1 MHDNAVKLVSGVP
14 VQVISRTKEW
24 AVIFLTGPNGGMY
37 ETGRVKPEYLS
48 FDGNEQIRDGSTKVR
63 LTKELQGDES
73 MLYFAETKRKPGG
86 TIPAGTMLK
95 VKGVYSSGSSESD
108 QSDRFMCETE
118 DGKYIEVDGGEFLE
132 PLESTGLMATARQA
146 VRMREKPN
154 PDSKVLH
161 QVKVKTKVE
170 VLLRGEIWTM
180 VKYRDEVGYMMSRYL
195 SFP

>member
-1 MHDNAVKLVSGVP
+1 M
-14 VQVISRTKEW
+14 
-24 AVIFLTGPNGGMY
+24 M
-37 ETGRVKPEYLS
+37 
-48 FDGNEQIRDGSTKVR
+48 
-63 LTKELQGDES
+63 
-73 MLYFAETKRKPGG
+73 
-86 TIPAGTMLK
+86 
-95 VKGVYSSGSSESD
+95 GVYSSGSSESD

-118 DGKYIEVDGGEFLE
+118 DGKYIEVAGGEFLE

-146 VRMREKPN
+146 VRMREEPS